1 VDEDARPK
9 LLQQYMATQIGAETF
24 ELAAG
29 AMHAD
34 GAKAGG
40 AGADGSEMLLSIGPM
55 PGDQVEPAPASSAA
69 QQPLS
74 LLSVPIAAGLSGIA
88 SFTSTAH
95 TPRVGVE
102 AGVPAPELQP
112 APAVSNVSW
121 AGPQPTERAE
131 APAPPSVITETVG
144 SEEGEEVVEIPS
156 GAEQQGAHPQHAPAA
171 IAAEPAGP
179 AAVTGAPIPKRRRFG
194 DEDD

>member
-1 VDEDARPK
+1 MDEDARPK

-34 GAKAGG
+34 GLKAGG

-55 PGDQVEPAPASSAA
+55 PGDQVEPASASSAA
-69 QQPLS
+69 QPLS
-74 LLSVPIAAGLSGIA
+74 LLSAPITAGLSGIA

-95 TPRVGVE
+95 TARPGVEVGVS
-102 AGVPAPELQP
+102 APELQP
-112 APAVSNVSW
+112 AGAVSNVSM
-121 AGPQPTERAE
+121 AGPQPAERAE
-131 APAPPSVITETVG
+131 APAPPSVVIEATG

-156 GAEQQGAHPQHAPAA
+156 GVEQQGAPPPQPTLVVE
-171 IAAEPAGP
+171 AEPVVSAAATGP
-179 AAVTGAPIPKRRRFG
+179 PIPKRRRFG
-194 DEDD
+194 DEED

>member
-34 GAKAGG
+34 GSKAGG
-40 AGADGSEMLLSIGPM
+40 TGADGSEMLLSIGPM
-55 PGDQVEPAPASSAA
+55 PGDQVEPAPASAA

-74 LLSVPIAAGLSGIA
+74 LLSAPISAGLSGIA
-88 SFTSTAH
+88 SFAATSH
-95 TPRVGVE
+95 PGVE
-102 AGVPAPELQP
+102 ARAPAPELQP
-112 APAVSNVSW
+112 AGAVSNLLS

-131 APAPPSVITETVG
+131 APAPPSVGAEAAG
-144 SEEGEEVVEIPS
+144 SEEGEEVLEVPS
-156 GAEQQGAHPQHAPAA
+156 GGEQQGAPLPQAPPVG
-171 IAAEPAGP
+171 AAESAGP
-179 AAVTGAPIPKRRRFG
+179 TTGAPIPKRRRFG